1 MSKVKKILIL
11 FGMFLE
17 VLMIFGCNKV
27 KAASSSLTENRTVT
41 QGSSV
46 TITGTV
52 NAFAWNMTLSGA
64 GQSKS
69 LVGNSS
75 VASNQSASTSITFTA
90 SNIGTYVFTFSG
102 DITDISA
109 NNSTPQSRTCTI
121 TVVAANTGNNSGGN
135 NGGTSSGGTSNGGTT
150 NASKTKITSLGITP
164 YEYDFQNYKVGAASG
179 STYYAKV
186 PNEVSSITIYANGAT
201 SGTGAKT
208 LKEGTNKFTVSNG
221 DYTYYIVVTRATL
234 DGDEPANK
242 SDEENP
248 EENSEKNEGIGLES
262 LEIEGYELDKKFETS
277 VYEYVVKVKEALTLE
292 KLNEIKELVN
302 AVVNTEGVT
311 VRVEAEISEEGV
323 ATITVFVEDEEKE
336 YAKYVITFEVEE
348 EEKTE
353 VIGAV
358 VKPNDSKGTPITGMF
373 GLTEEQQI
381 YAILAAFGLAS
392 FIAFIYSIV
401 AYVQHRKILEYEEE
415 YEEEYEDDTEFGK
428 MNRYYNDVETS
439 TFNAEKVDSVQLA
452 SEEEPNVQVASED
465 DKSTLEKA
473 VDYERK
479 LFKSRGLRSGRKG
492 GKHF

>member
-11 FGMFLE
+11 FGMFLV

-52 NAFAWNMTLSGA
+52 NAFAWNMTLSGV

-135 NGGTSSGGTSNGGTT
+135 TGGTSGGGTT
-150 NASKTKITSLGITP
+150 NNTSKTKMTSLGITP
-164 YEYDFQNYKVGAASG
+164 YEYDFQNYSIGAPSG

-201 SGTGAKT
+201 SGTGTKT
-208 LKEGTNKFTVSNG
+208 LKEGTNKFTVSNA
-221 DYTYYIVVTRATL
+221 DFTYYIIVTRATL

-242 SDEENP
+242 SDGEEQ
-248 EENSEKNEGIGLES
+248 ENSEENDGIGLES
-262 LEIEGYELDKKFETS
+262 LEIEGYELDKEFETS
-277 VYEYVVKVKEALTLE
+277 VYEYVVKVEEDLTLE
-292 KLNEIKELVN
+292 KLNEIKELVI
-302 AVVNTEGVT
+302 AVANTEGVT

-336 YAKYVITFEVEE
+336 YAKYVITFEVED
-348 EEKTE
+348 EEKDE
-353 VIGAV
+353 VIGV
-358 VKPNDSKGTPITGMF
+358 VAKTNNSKGTPITGMF

-381 YAILAAFGLAS
+381 FAILAAFGLVT
-392 FIAFIYSIV
+392 FIAFVYSVV
-401 AYVQHRKILEYEEE
+401 AYVQHRKLLEYEEE
-415 YEEEYEDDTEFGK
+415 YDEEYEDDTEFGK
-428 MNRYYNDVETS
+428 MNRYYNDVETP
-439 TFNAEKVDSVQLA
+439 DSNIDEIDNTQTVSQ
-452 SEEEPNVQVASED
+452 EEPNVQLASED

-479 LFKSRGLRSGRKG
+479 LFKSRGLRSTRKG